1 MFDMFIRLYTE
12 SSTSSSSRS
21 SKLSRGQR
29 KGNRLFFPA
38 PVARSKFRL
47 LNLLCP
53 KILASTLSRFLRK
66 RKRDSCDHRYFVPNF
81 REIRCFLC
89 TVDFCDDER
98 RKTYRHITKKN
109 RGDWQIRIP
118 FLCVEPPW
126 EMVSST
132 AAGPRWSHREKK
144 EWRYDDK
151 STNIGEGP
159 IKRQSFHKCDWHR

>member
-1 MFDMFIRLYTE
+1 MFIRLYTE

-98 RKTYRHITKKN
+98 RKTYRHTTTKKPRRLTDKDTVFVCRTPLRN
-109 RGDWQIRIP
+109 GLVDRGRSS
-118 FLCVEPPW
+118 LEPPRKKGV
-126 EMVSST
+126 EVRRQVDQHRRGANKT
-132 AAGPRWSHREKK
+132 AIFS
-144 EWRYDDK
+144 
-151 STNIGEGP
+151 
-159 IKRQSFHKCDWHR
+159 